1 MITIADWSDPLTFVS
16 HLPRHPMIPQLQAID
31 SFAASSSLTA
41 HVTDRRNL
49 PQDWPNSGEI
59 DLAIHDLP
67 HGSST
72 IEWWYVNS
80 HITTIEAREFSV
92 FASFFRLLIGQDE
105 TTQAPIYAHSI
116 TWAIADVTEQQYYMD
131 SVLDQSTPR
140 IGLQILDIGEDITDP
155 FFNRAI
161 REVFEKGNV
170 PLPDRILQREAK
182 VSLEILDLDFDDNC
196 LVKLADGSYQLT
208 LTHAE
213 LPIGCEL
220 NFTPDTGIIRHGND
234 GVVRGNAGEDM
245 FYYFIPK
252 CKVEGA
258 LHIHGESHSV
268 AQATGWYDHEFG
280 KPQAKEVT
288 GHIKHDIAW
297 NWISAQLDNGYQ
309 VSAYDLF
316 DNRNQGSSA
325 GRWVIVIDPNGQAH
339 NYSDFTFEALE
350 NWTSTR
356 TFNTYPTQWQLNIP
370 EADLALFVEAEF
382 PDQEFITIISKPA
395 FWEGRVRVIGNH
407 HGQSVSGLGFVER
420 SGFKQVE
427 TLESFLKSVGKETRK
442 AVQALLPLHPTESD
456 LYRLIASEEN
466 AHHLDG
472 LDATQYVSNV
482 IAPIRDI
489 IDRGGKAWRSYAAL
503 ACIDLVGGRSQ
514 PFIQWLAWPELL
526 HVGSLIVDDVQD
538 RSDIR
543 RGGTSCHAAY
553 GEPIA
558 INAGNASYFLGQVLL
573 LDTSLTDAE
582 KLQVYELYFETL
594 RAAHAGQAI
603 DIAGFSHLM
612 PDIVKQGN
620 GELLEQRVL
629 SVHRLKS
636 AVPACSLARLG
647 AILGGGNKAQITALS
662 NFFEALGLAF
672 QIMDDVLNLRGFQ
685 NNLKSLGED
694 ITCGKVTIPV
704 AKAMSRLN
712 AADRQTLWQTL
723 ASKPT
728 DRETIAQVIDMLE
741 SCSAIAACE
750 QQAESIVESAWQ
762 VLDQIFPDSA
772 VKVRLRAFSWYVL
785 ARHY

>member
-1 MITIADWSDPLTFVS
+1 MIKIADWSDPLTFVS

-80 HITTIEAREFSV
+80 HITTLEAREFSV
-92 FASFFRLLIGQDE
+92 FASFFRLLIGQDK

-116 TWAIADVTEQQYYMD
+116 TWAIADATEQQYYMD
-131 SVLDQSTPR
+131 SVLDQSAPR
-140 IGLQILDIGEDITDP
+140 IGLQMLDSGEDVTDP
-155 FFNRAI
+155 LLGRAM

-170 PLPDRILQREAK
+170 PLPDRLLQQPAK
-182 VSLEILDLDFDDNC
+182 VNLEALELDFDGNC
-196 LVKLADGSYQLT
+196 FVKLPDGSYQLT
-208 LTHAE
+208 LAHAE
-213 LPIGCEL
+213 LPISCEL
-220 NFTPDTGIIRHGND
+220 KFTPDTAIVRHGDD

-252 CKVEGA
+252 CQVEGSLQVNGEA
-258 LHIHGESHSV
+258 LTV

-280 KPQAKEVT
+280 KPQAKVAT

-316 DNRNQGSSA
+316 DNTNQGSSA
-325 GRWVIVIDPNGQAH
+325 GRWVIVVDPNGKSH
-339 NYSDFTFEALE
+339 NYSEFTFEPLAT
-350 NWTSTR
+350 WTSTQ

-370 EADLALFVEAEF
+370 EADLILFVEAEF
-382 PDQEFITIISKPA
+382 PAQEFITILSKPA
-395 FWEGRVRVIGNH
+395 FWEGRIRVMGTH
-407 HGQSVSGLGFVER
+407 RGQSTSGLGFVER
-420 SGFKQVE
+420 SGFKQVD
-427 TLESFLKSVGKETRK
+427 TLEKFLKSVGRETRK
-442 AVQALLPLHPTESD
+442 AIHSLLPLNPTASD
-456 LYRLIASEEN
+456 LLQLVASEEH
-466 AHHLDG
+466 AHYLDG
-472 LDATQYVSNV
+472 LDPQQYADTV
-482 IAPIRDI
+482 IKPIRDI
-489 IDRGGKAWRSYAAL
+489 IDRGGKAWRSYAAM
-503 ACIDLVGGRSQ
+503 ACIDLVGGKSY
-514 PFIQWLAWPELL
+514 PYMQWLAWPELL

-538 RSDIR
+538 NSSIR
-543 RGGTSCHAAY
+543 RGGVACHEMY
-553 GEPIA
+553 GESIA
-558 INAGNASYFLGQVLL
+558 INAGNASYFLGQILL
-573 LDTSLTDAE
+573 LDSSLTDAV
-582 KLQVYELYFETL
+582 KLKIYELYFETL

-612 PDIVKQGN
+612 PEIVAHGN

-629 SVHRLKS
+629 AVHRLKS
-636 AVPACSLARLG
+636 AVPACALAQLG
-647 AILGGGNKAQITALS
+647 AILGGGDAAKISALS

-704 AKAMSRLN
+704 AKAMSRLP
-712 AADRQTLWQTL
+712 ASDRQTLWQTL
-723 ASKPT
+723 EAKPT
-728 DRETIAQVIDMLE
+728 DRATIANVIAMLE
-741 SCSAIAACE
+741 NCGAIVACE
-750 QQAESIVESAWQ
+750 QHAEALVESAWQ
-762 VLDQIFPDSA
+762 VLDSIFPDST
-772 VKVRLRAFSWYVL
+772 VKMQLRAFSWCVL